1 MRGLILDVG
10 GTYWG
15 AIDQSRGHIATF
27 VRFCGSLVGED
38 TPVNIFDVLHYSV
51 GGDDA
56 RVKSGGAGERNGRE
70 EERGEVGEL
79 HICCVKE
86 VRWTLVC
93 VIA

>member
-15 AIDQSRGHIATF
+15 AFDQSRGHIATF
-27 VRFCGSLVGED
+27 VRFCGSFVGED

-56 RVKSGGAGERNGRE
+56 RVDSCSTGKCYGRE
-70 EERGEVGEL
+70 EERGEIGEL
-79 HICCVKE
+79 HVGCVKE
-86 VRWTLVC
+86 GRYVGL
-93 VIA
+93 

>member
-1 MRGLILDVG
+1 M
-10 GTYWG
+10 
-15 AIDQSRGHIATF
+15 
-27 VRFCGSLVGED
+27 
-38 TPVNIFDVLHYSV
+38 NIFDVLHYSV